1 MQKLGWLFVN
11 FVPNDPRYNIDLE
24 ALKIVKNQYLF
35 MLDYKILHTNIL
47 EDKRLFLAMKA
58 E

>member
-35 MLDYKILHTNIL
+35 MLDYKNSSY
-47 EDKRLFLAMKA
+47 
-58 E
+58 